1 MLQLMK
7 IHRLNSLRDQYKK
20 VKADSLKFMRTGDIK
35 NYIKN
40 LTKASKIQNEYLETL
55 SLRVS

>member
-20 VKADSLKFMRTGDIK
+20 VKSESLKFMQSGDLK
-35 NYIKN
+35 NYLRN
-40 LTKASKIQNEYLETL
+40 LTKATKIQNEYLETL
-55 SLRVS
+55 HMQV

>member
-20 VKADSLKFMRTGDIK
+20 VKAEAVKFMRKGDLK
-35 NYIKN
+35 NYLSR
-40 LTKASKIQNEYLETL
+40 LTRANKIEREYLETL
-55 SLRVS
+55 SMQV

>member
-1 MLQLMK
+1 MLELMK

-20 VKADSLKFMRTGDIK
+20 VKAEAMKFMKTGDLK
-35 NYIKN
+35 NYLKR

-55 SLRVS
+55 NMQV

>member
-20 VKADSLKFMRTGDIK
+20 VKEESLKFMQSGDLK
-35 NYIKN
+35 NYLRN
-40 LTKASKIQNEYLETL
+40 LTKATKIQNEYLETL
-55 SLRVS
+55 HMQV